1 VPHTLPLLWLRT
13 RPHTTLPC
21 QPASGTRSQT
31 CWLLSVYNKQ
41 NQTFHVQQRCIDAFA
56 YVCYLYSTLC
66 LKRRTNFETVSLEII
81 KIDFDDIWQKYS
93 KDSKE
98 FASLSV
104 RAGLL
109 FLSVFRLSN
118 RTPKTTRIFTLS
130 SKRAYFDEVQLF
142 IKHTP
147 KLIIFGT
154 HNLQIFKHNTC
165 INELLL
171 MQFYLLN
178 IRPKLHH
185 RKWRKL
191 CVTLPVNRR
200 NMRTLFSVCSLRD
213 DNVITSKPTWKLK
226 HTNSIL
232 E

>member
-1 VPHTLPLLWLRT
+1 MAGTVKRPSVVAAAEQAWTDHESKRVKDERRDDVLDSLTPSQRHYHHDYDVVDDVGPVPHTLPLLWLRT

-109 FLSVFRLSN
+109 FYQFFVF
-118 RTPKTTRIFTLS
+118 
-130 SKRAYFDEVQLF
+130 
-142 IKHTP
+142 
-147 KLIIFGT
+147 
-154 HNLQIFKHNTC
+154 QIG
-165 INELLL
+165 
-171 MQFYLLN
+171 
-178 IRPKLHH
+178 H
-185 RKWRKL
+185 RKQRESSL
-191 CVTLPVNRR
+191 YQVSAPTLTRCNC
-200 NMRTLFSVCSLRD
+200 L
-213 DNVITSKPTWKLK
+213 
-226 HTNSIL
+226 
-232 E
+232 